1 MSLTDK
7 LTAEKAGLESY
18 LDSER
23 GAKLEQ
29 SQIDRLDTLNSL
41 LGIGSGGV
49 ADTTATGTITTE
61 NLVPTGAATA
71 GSTVSID
78 LDSKGTVTIQ
88 VTGTY
93 TGALSAQIT
102 TDGTNWVTPTNA
114 VFKNMVTGANSATI
128 PSASVGI
135 WQIEVIGHAKFRL
148 SALAAVTGTATVA
161 LRAAANTSQ
170 VSVAGVSTAANQ
182 TTGNASLTSIDSKIP
197 ALGQAL
203 AASSVPVV
211 LPAAQLSA
219 LTPLSSVGITGSVG
233 VTGTFWQTTQPVSL
247 ATLPSI
253 TANTSIEYGAGAS
266 TAKTQRV
273 VVADF
278 TPKVKELT
286 SALITRTSGL
296 AQYSIGDSYGGR
308 GVFTNVGSIGQSLF
322 INDFQVIIDITAI
335 PASMALSVRFF
346 TTEADTQVTGA
357 PVSDN
362 SLLTAT
368 LPNTA
373 TPADG
378 YPLTITVSGDKVF
391 AFAKNIKF
399 ITPLEATSLWFYLRC
414 NVAFTP
420 AANSETM
427 TAKASCEV
435 Y

>member
-7 LTAEKAGLESY
+7 LTVEKAGLESY

-29 SQIDRLDTLNSL
+29 NQLHRLDTLNSL

-49 ADTTATGTITTE
+49 ADTTATGTITTQ

-182 TTGNASLTSIDSKIP
+182 TTGNASLTSIDSKTP

-203 AASSVPVV
+203 VASSVPVV

-219 LTPLSSVGITGSVG
+219 LTP
-233 VTGTFWQTTQPVSL
+233 
-247 ATLPSI
+247 
-253 TANTSIEYGAGAS
+253 
-266 TAKTQRV
+266 
-273 VVADF
+273 F

-308 GVFTNVGSIGQSLF
+308 GVFANVGAVGQSLF

-378 YPLTITVSGDKVF
+378 YPLTITVIGDKVF
-391 AFAKNIKF
+391 AVAKNIKF
-399 ITPLEATSLWFYLRC
+399 ITPLEATSIWFYLRC
-414 NVAFTP
+414 NSAFTP